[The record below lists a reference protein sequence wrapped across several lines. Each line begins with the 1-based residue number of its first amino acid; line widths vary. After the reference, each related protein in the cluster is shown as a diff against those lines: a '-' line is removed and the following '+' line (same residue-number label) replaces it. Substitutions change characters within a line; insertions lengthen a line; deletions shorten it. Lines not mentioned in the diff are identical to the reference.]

1 MLNDRIIKNYS
12 ISLYIE
18 EMNKIHKTK
27 AVFNQADRKTSVIV
41 VQLLNNK
48 NDKAIIDL
56 TGSKVIAKIMKNDNT
71 TSDILCS
78 ILEAELG
85 VVAIGLTQQAL
96 LAIGEN
102 IIELEIQSNDQ
113 ILYSPK
119 MSYTVVDNLY
129 DENELIKSQ
138 DEFPV
143 LNALILNV
151 QALESELVKINGLLN
166 ASEELRKSSE
176 EERKTNETLRNKEF
190 GNLEASIQTLINS
203 VNLKINEIDS
213 AILKSQQDIQTEIS
227 KINSVLDNKILEF
240 NGKIAEVNYLIQD
253 VNNFLISSESSI
265 TSCINSFND
274 KILQVNEFMN
284 NTIKTLDDK
293 EKLLIEKINEF
304 NSKIEE
310 INRINTQNTNV
321 ISSKI
326 EECNNILTSMN
337 ELSGNVISAEEVR
350 NANEVSRI
358 NTFNNI
364 TAELEITQT
373 DLDDILSMIGGL

>member
-1 MLNDRIIKNYS
+1 MLNDRIIKSYS

-27 AVFNQADRKTSVIV
+27 AVFNQADRKTSIII
-41 VQLLNNK
+41 VQLFNNK
-48 NDKAIIDL
+48 SEKAIIDL
-56 TGSKVIAKIMKNDNT
+56 TGSKVVAKIMKNDNT

-96 LAIGEN
+96 LAVGEN

-151 QALESELVKINGLLN
+151 QTLESELIKINGLLN

-176 EERKTNETLRNKEF
+176 EERKTNETSRNKEF

-213 AILKSQQDIQTEIS
+213 AILKSQQDVQTEIS
-227 KINSVLDNKILEF
+227 KINSVLDDKILEF
-240 NGKIAEVNYLIQD
+240 NGKIAEVNHLIQD
-253 VNNFLISSESSI
+253 VNNFLISSESST

-274 KILQVNEFMN
+274 KTLQVNEFMN
-284 NTIKTLDDK
+284 NTIKTLNDK
-293 EKLLIEKINEF
+293 EKILIEKINEF
-304 NSKIEE
+304 NNKIEE
-310 INRINTQNTNV
+310 INRINTQNTNT

-326 EECNNILTSMN
+326 EECNNTLINMN
-337 ELSGNVISAEEVR
+337 ELSGNIISAEEVR

-358 NTFNNI
+358 NIFNNI